1 MQSMLQTS
9 AAKANQALDAH
20 RFDRL
25 GLDVTRRL
33 LERGKIHQGIGWQSD
48 THKLT
53 PGGSLEFMKAVRT
66 SRVLMCNFEVL
77 M

>member
-48 THKLT
+48 THFY
-53 PGGSLEFMKAVRT
+53 SRREF
-66 SRVLMCNFEVL
+66 RVHESCTDVKGTYV
-77 M
+77 

>member
-25 GLDVTRRL
+25 GLDVTRGM
-33 LERGKIHQGIGWQSD
+33 LERGKIHQGKYRMAIGYTQTYSRR
-48 THKLT
+48 
-53 PGGSLEFMKAVRT
+53 EF
-66 SRVLMCNFEVL
+66 RVHESCTDVKGTYV
-77 M
+77 

>member
-1 MQSMLQTS
+1 MSRMDID
-9 AAKANQALDAH
+9 AIHALDAH

-33 LERGKIHQGIGWQSD
+33 GRTWDLPIKGNIGWQSD
-48 THKLT
+48 THFYSR
-53 PGGSLEFMKAVRT
+53 SLEFMKAVLT
-66 SRVLMCNFEVL
+66 SRVLLCNFEVL